1 MQKWGQVESGSGMVG
16 EASMGSARKE
26 KRNYGSSDD

>member
-16 EASMGSARKE
+16 EAATGSARKE
-26 KRNYGSSDD
+26 ERNYGRSDD